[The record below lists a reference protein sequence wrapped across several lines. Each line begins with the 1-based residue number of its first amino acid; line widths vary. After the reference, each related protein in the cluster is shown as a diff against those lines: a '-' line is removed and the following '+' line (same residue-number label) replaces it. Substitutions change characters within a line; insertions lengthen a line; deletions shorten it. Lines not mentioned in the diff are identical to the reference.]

1 MIIGHLN
8 LEAILVSKLETL
20 TEFYLYKRSGI
31 KEVKSTK
38 KSLRMH
44 CLFDPYEP
52 ICPVE

>member
-20 TEFYLYKRSGI
+20 TEFYLSKRSGI

-38 KSLRMH
+38 KSTNAL
-44 CLFDPYEP
+44 C
-52 ICPVE
+52 V

>member
-20 TEFYLYKRSGI
+20 TEFYLSKRSGI

-38 KSLRMH
+38 KSLRMY

-52 ICPVE
+52 ICPAE

>member
-20 TEFYLYKRSGI
+20 TEFYLSKRSGI
-31 KEVKSTK
+31 KEVKS
-38 KSLRMH
+38 LRMY

-52 ICPVE
+52 ICPAE